1 VKIDDNNGAMSVRRG
16 KASDLSAGLS
26 RRRFIGLGA
35 TALAGVLIPGHA
47 LASNFWSGE
56 RSLSFY
62 NLHTG
67 ESLKTTYW
75 ADNRYITE
83 GLQAINYV
91 MRDFRLNLEVQ
102 IDRRLLDLLYALH
115 YELDTTAPF
124 DLISGYR
131 SPQTNAMLH
140 THSEAVATY
149 SLHMYGMAADIRVPG
164 RNLANVHR
172 AALALRGGGV
182 GYYPRADFVHVDVG
196 RIRYWG
202 AAG

>member
-1 VKIDDNNGAMSVRRG
+1 MDAVNIKT
-16 KASDLSAGLS
+16 SALS

-35 TALAGVLIPGHA
+35 SAVAGLLLPRA
-47 LASNFWSGE
+47 AMAADFWSRD

-67 ESLKTTYW
+67 ESLKTVYY
-75 ADNRYITE
+75 AENRYVPE

-91 MRDFRLNLEVQ
+91 MRDFRLNLEVNM
-102 IDRRLLDLLYALH
+102 DRRLLDLLYALH

-140 THSEAVATY
+140 AHSEAVATN
-149 SLHMYGMAADIRVPG
+149 SLHMYGMAADICVPG
-164 RNLANVHR
+164 RYLANVHR
-172 AALALRGGGV
+172 AAAALRAGGV
-182 GYYPRADFVHVDVG
+182 GYYPRSGFVHVDCG
-196 RIRYWG
+196 RVRYWG

>member
-1 VKIDDNNGAMSVRRG
+1 MGMLIETGSQAPAVIT
-16 KASDLSAGLS
+16 

-35 TALAGVLIPGHA
+35 AALAGVMLPGHA
-47 LASNFWSGE
+47 LAASFWSRD

-67 ESLKTTYW
+67 ESLKTVYF
-75 ADNRYITE
+75 AENQYVAE
-83 GLQAINYV
+83 GLQAINYL

-102 IDRRLLDLLYALH
+102 INRQLLDLLYALH
-115 YELDTTAPF
+115 YQLDTTAPF

-140 THSEAVATY
+140 EHSEAVASH

-172 AALALRGGGV
+172 AAIALRGGGV
-182 GYYPRADFVHVDVG
+182 GYYPRSDFVHVDVG
-196 RIRYWG
+196 RVRYWG

>member
-1 VKIDDNNGAMSVRRG
+1 MNQPWG
-16 KASDLSAGLS
+16 KVQNSPAELS

-35 TALAGVLIPGHA
+35 TALAGLMIPGHA
-47 LASNFWSGE
+47 LASGFWSGE
-56 RSLSFY
+56 RALSFY

-67 ESLKTTYW
+67 ESLKTVYW
-75 ADNRYITE
+75 ADNQYISE

-102 IDRRLLDLLYALH
+102 IDPRLLDLLYALH
-115 YELDTTAPF
+115 SELDTSAPF

-140 THSEAVATY
+140 AHSEAVATN

-164 RNLANVHR
+164 RYLANVHR
-172 AALALRGGGV
+172 AATALRRGGV

-196 RIRYWG
+196 RVRYWG

>member
-1 VKIDDNNGAMSVRRG
+1 MRN
-16 KASDLSAGLS
+16 LPAGLS

-35 TALAGVLIPGHA
+35 TALAGVMIPGHA
-47 LASNFWSGE
+47 LASGFWSGD

-67 ESLKTTYW
+67 ESLKTVYW
-75 ADNRYITE
+75 AGNRYISE

-102 IDRRLLDLLYALH
+102 IDPRLLDLLYSLH

-131 SPQTNAMLH
+131 SPKTNAMLQA
-140 THSEAVATY
+140 HSEAVATN

-164 RNLANVHR
+164 RYLANVHR
-172 AALALRGGGV
+172 AATALHGGGV

-196 RIRYWG
+196 RVRYWG
-202 AAG
+202 AAS

>member
-1 VKIDDNNGAMSVRRG
+1 MKESGEAAQNSP
-16 KASDLSAGLS
+16 AGFS
-26 RRRFIGLGA
+26 RRSFIRVGA
-35 TALAGVLIPGHA
+35 AALAGAMIPGHA
-47 LASNFWSGE
+47 LASGFWN
-56 RSLSFY
+56 RDRALAFY

-67 ESLKTTYW
+67 ESLKTVYW
-75 ADNRYITE
+75 AEDQYVPE
-83 GLQAINYV
+83 GLQAINYL
-91 MRDFRLNLEVQ
+91 MRDFRLNLEVP
-102 IDRRLLDLLYALH
+102 IDRNLLDLLFALH

-131 SPQTNAMLH
+131 SPKTNAMLH
-140 THSEAVATY
+140 AHSEAVATN

-172 AALALRGGGV
+172 AAVKLRSGGV

-196 RIRYWG
+196 RVRYWG